1 MNSSNS
7 YSVVI
12 KKLSKKFGDFEA
24 VKDINFEIKHGEIF
38 GILGPNGAG
47 KTTTLNMILGLLKPT
62 GGSILIEGNDNV
74 EESEKVKQIIGFMTQ
89 ETVVDSYLTARDNL
103 RIFARLYHIP
113 ESQVE
118 QKVNHALEEANL
130 LSFADVAAGTF
141 SGGMQRRLNLVK
153 SMIQEPKI
161 LILDEPTTGLDVQSR
176 VSMWNE
182 IKRLNHE
189 GMTIILTTQYLEEA
203 DSLCDRIAIID
214 HGTVKAIGTAQEL
227 KRMVSK
233 GNILGINASE
243 KDEEKVL
250 KLLKSKFGIALVHNN
265 NRLEA
270 TIDSDML
277 GNMAKIAQA
286 LDREGINV
294 EAISMHLPTMDDVFI
309 KLTGSSFRDK
319 AGEQQSSMNKVS
331 KYGR

>member
-214 HGTVKAIGTAQEL
+214 HGPVKAIGTAQEL

-309 KLTGSSFRDK
+309 KLTGSSFRGK